1 MIIREKTHYVTAK
14 CNDSI
19 DMVQLSKLGKGSE
32 NTQKS
37 ILLVYRLPYGTRVK
51 GHYFKPN
58 AGWEGDENRL
68 LANFSTAYR
77 RKPLF
82 NNFPSQKR
90 EGIRVLYKDINIKIT
105 TEKKKLL
112 VCLGWAVAQA
122 YHQMLRW
129 KSTPW
134 VTKRSKSFPRG
145 SP

>member
-105 TEKKKLL
+105 TEKKKIAGL
-112 VCLGWAVAQA
+112 
-122 YHQMLRW
+122 
-129 KSTPW
+129 SW
-134 VTKRSKSFPRG
+134 VSSGTSLP
-145 SP
+145 PDA